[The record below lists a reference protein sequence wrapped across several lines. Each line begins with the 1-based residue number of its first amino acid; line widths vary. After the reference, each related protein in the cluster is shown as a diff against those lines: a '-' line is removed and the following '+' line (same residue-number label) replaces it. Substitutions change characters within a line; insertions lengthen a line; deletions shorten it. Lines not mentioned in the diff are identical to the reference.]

1 MQTIESEL
9 VAGARRPPRRAQP
22 GFLYILPS
30 LLFVV
35 VFFLIPLAMVAWMS
49 LHDWP
54 LLGEPA
60 YTGLDNYASL
70 LGDSTFWD
78 SLWFTTKY
86 TILVT
91 PPIFI
96 CAYILAHLV
105 NSKMRWVGLFRTIYF
120 IPVVIGLGTSSL
132 LWVWLFNDQVGFLN
146 FILSHLGLIK
156 EPVLTTPNT
165 SLAGVI
171 VMVVWKTVGFTM
183 VLLLVGMQAI
193 PSELYEAAKIDGAR
207 WWPVQFFITVPL
219 LRRTIA
225 LALIISVVGSFLAFD
240 QFFIM
245 TAGGPNNSTVTVVY
259 WIYRASFT
267 YFKLGYGSA
276 LSLLL
281 MVILTAI
288 SVLQLVILR
297 EPEKY

>member
-1 MQTIESEL
+1 VS
-9 VAGARRPPRRAQP
+9 P

-35 VFFLIPLAMVAWMS
+35 VFFLIPLAMVVWMS

-54 LLGEPA
+54 LLGEP
-60 YTGLDNYASL
+60 TFSGVDNYASL
-70 LGDSTFWD
+70 LADSTFWD

-91 PPIFI
+91 PAIFI
-96 CAYILAHLV
+96 CAYILAQLV
-105 NSKMRWVGLFRTIYF
+105 NSKMRGVGLFRTIYF
-120 IPVVIGLGTSSL
+120 LPVIIGLGTSSL
-132 LWVWLFNDQVGFLN
+132 LWVWLFNDQVGLFN
-146 FILSHLGLIK
+146 FILSHLGMIK
-156 EPVLTTPNT
+156 EPVLTTPST

-193 PSELYEAAKIDGAR
+193 PTELYEAAKIDGAT
-207 WWPVQFFITVPL
+207 WWPIQFFITLPL

-245 TAGGPNNSTVTVVY
+245 TGGGPNNSTITVVY

-288 SVLQLVILR
+288 SVLQLLVLR
-297 EPEKY
+297 EPENH

>member
-1 MQTIESEL
+1 MQTIKREL
-9 VAGARRPPRRAQP
+9 VASTRWSPRRVQP

-54 LLGEPA
+54 LLGEPT
-60 YTGLDNYASL
+60 YTGVDNYASL
-70 LGDSTFWD
+70 LGDSIFWD
-78 SLWFTTKY
+78 SLRFTTKY

-105 NSKMRWVGLFRTIYF
+105 NSKLQWVGFFRTIYF
-120 IPVVIGLGTSSL
+120 LPVVIGLGTSSL
-132 LWVWLFNDQVGFLN
+132 LWVWLFNDQVGFFN
-146 FILSHLGLIK
+146 FILSHLGMIK
-156 EPVLTTPNT
+156 EPVLTTPST

-193 PSELYEAAKIDGAR
+193 PTELYEAAKIDGAT
-207 WWPVQFFITVPL
+207 WWPIQFFITVPL

-245 TAGGPNNSTVTVVY
+245 TGGGPNNSTVTVVY

-288 SVLQLVILR
+288 SVLQLIVLR

>member
-1 MQTIESEL
+1 MQTIGPRL
-9 VAGARRPPRRAQP
+9 VATSRRARRRVSA
-22 GFLYILPS
+22 GFFYILPS
-30 LLFVV
+30 LLFVI
-35 VFFLIPLAMVAWMS
+35 VFFLVPLAMVVWMS

-54 LLGEPA
+54 LLGKP
-60 YTGLDNYASL
+60 TFNGVDNYVSL
-70 LGDSTFWD
+70 AADSTFWD

-86 TILVT
+86 TLLVT
-91 PPIFI
+91 PAIFI
-96 CAYILAHLV
+96 CAYILAQLV
-105 NSKMRWVGLFRTIYF
+105 NSKLRWVALFRTIYF
-120 IPVVIGLGTSSL
+120 LPVVIGLGTSSL

-146 FILSHLGLIK
+146 FILSDLGLIK
-156 EPVLTTPNT
+156 GPVLTTPST

-193 PSELYEAAKIDGAR
+193 PTELYEAAKIDGAT
-207 WWPVQFFITVPL
+207 WWPTQFFITLPL

-245 TAGGPNNSTVTVVY
+245 TGGGPNNSTVTVVY

-281 MVILTAI
+281 MVILTMI
-288 SVLQLVILR
+288 SVLQLLALK
-297 EPEKY
+297 EPEKI

>member
-1 MQTIESEL
+1 MQTIEQEL
-9 VAGARRPPRRAQP
+9 VATTRCSRRRVPP

-35 VFFLIPLAMVAWMS
+35 VFFFIPLAMVVWMS

-54 LLGEPA
+54 LLGEP
-60 YTGLDNYASL
+60 TFSSVDNYAYL
-70 LGDSTFWD
+70 LGDSTFWE

-86 TILVT
+86 TIVVT
-91 PPIFI
+91 PAIFI
-96 CAYILAHLV
+96 CAYILAQLV

-120 IPVVIGLGTSSL
+120 LPVVIGLGTSSL
-132 LWVWLFNDQVGFLN
+132 LWVWLFNDQVGLFN
-146 FILSHLGLIK
+146 FILSYLGMIK
-156 EPVLTTPNT
+156 EPVLTTPST

-193 PSELYEAAKIDGAR
+193 PTELYEAAKIDGAT
-207 WWPVQFFITVPL
+207 WWPIQFFITLPL

-245 TAGGPNNSTVTVVY
+245 TGGGPNNSTITVVY

-288 SVLQLVILR
+288 SVLQLSVLR
-297 EPEKY
+297 EPENH

>member
-1 MQTIESEL
+1 MQTIEQEL
-9 VAGARRPPRRAQP
+9 VATTRCSRRRVSP
-22 GFLYILPS
+22 GFLYFLPS

-35 VFFLIPLAMVAWMS
+35 VFFLIPLAMVVWMS

-54 LLGEPA
+54 LLGEP
-60 YTGLDNYASL
+60 TFSGVDNYASL
-70 LGDSTFWD
+70 LADSTFWD

-91 PPIFI
+91 PAIFI
-96 CAYILAHLV
+96 CAYILAQLV

-120 IPVVIGLGTSSL
+120 LPVVIGLGTSSL
-132 LWVWLFNDQVGFLN
+132 LWVWLFNDQVGLFN
-146 FILSHLGLIK
+146 FILSHLGMIK
-156 EPVLTTPNT
+156 EPVLTTPST

-193 PSELYEAAKIDGAR
+193 PTELYEAAKIDGAT
-207 WWPVQFFITVPL
+207 WWPIQFFITLPL

-245 TAGGPNNSTVTVVY
+245 TGGGPNNSTITVVY

-288 SVLQLVILR
+288 SVLQLLVLR
-297 EPEKY
+297 EPENH

>member
-1 MQTIESEL
+1 MQTIKREL
-9 VAGARRPPRRAQP
+9 VASTRWSPRRVQP

-54 LLGEPA
+54 LLGEPT
-60 YTGLDNYASL
+60 YTGVDNYASL

-78 SLWFTTKY
+78 SLRFTTKY

-96 CAYILAHLV
+96 CAYILAQLV
-105 NSKMRWVGLFRTIYF
+105 NSKLQWVGFFRTIYF
-120 IPVVIGLGTSSL
+120 LPVLIGLGTSSL
-132 LWVWLFNDQVGFLN
+132 LWVWLFNDQVGFFN
-146 FILSHLGLIK
+146 FILSHLGMIK
-156 EPVLTTPNT
+156 EPVLTTPST

-193 PSELYEAAKIDGAR
+193 PTELYEAAKIDGAT
-207 WWPVQFFITVPL
+207 WWPIQFFITVPL

-245 TAGGPNNSTVTVVY
+245 TGGGPNNSTVTVVY

-288 SVLQLVILR
+288 SVLQLIVLR